1 MIRLRAIFLLV
12 LCSAAFPGA
21 LRGQQQ
27 PDLEIEALTDQGW
40 VEYDYQTGLG
50 FGTNGVLVRYRNAVV
65 TADRVTIDRKSEQVI
80 AEGRVRI
87 QQEDQLWAGEL
98 IRYNFKTRQMET
110 EQFRTGRPPVFATG
124 HGLHGE
130 ETSRPG
136 SAVTN
141 RIYSA
146 TNAFV
151 TTDDIAEPAIKVRAH
166 YIKIIPGDK
175 IVAHHAILYVA
186 GVPVFYFPYYVRN
199 LGPRANNFNF
209 TPGYR
214 SSFGPFLLGSY
225 NFFLNDQLEG
235 NVHVD
240 YREKQ
245 GVGTGP
251 NVAYH
256 LGPWGDGTFKYYY
269 LYDQDPSGFG
279 GDPTI
284 PHNRQRVD
292 FAYQANPAT
301 NLNVKALVRYQGDTN
316 IIREFFEEAY
326 FRNPQPNTYVEA
338 NKLWQ
343 NFSVDTYVQPRV
355 NDFLD
360 TVERLPDV
368 RLTGYRQEVGA
379 TPVYY
384 ESESSVGY
392 YRRLFPETNSV
403 STGLNYSAMRA
414 DTYHQLLLPETF
426 FGWLNVTPRVGGRYT
441 YYGTATGPGA
451 TTDEVNRG
459 VFNTGMEVSF
469 KASRLWPEAR
479 SQFLDVDGLRHIIEP
494 SVNYVF
500 VPKPNAVGT
509 NELPQF
515 DYELPSL
522 RLLPIDFPD
531 YNSIDSIDSQ
541 NVLRLGLHNKL
552 QTKRDGQV
560 VNLVNWDL
568 YTDWRLQPNP
578 NQTTFADLYSDL
590 VVKPRSWLTLESLT
604 RYDVEDGQWRMSL
617 TTVTVQPSHQWSW
630 TIGQFY
636 LRDDFSSSPTAW
648 GQGYNLFT
656 STIHYRLNEN
666 WGLRG
671 SHGFEARTG
680 QLQEQAYSIY
690 HDMRSWTAALTFRV
704 LDNVNGKQDYSVA
717 FTFSLKIAPRY
728 GLGTDT
734 GRSAWLWGG

>member
-1 MIRLRAIFLLV
+1 M
-12 LCSAAFPGA
+12 
-21 LRGQQQ
+21 
-27 PDLEIEALTDQGW
+27 
-40 VEYDYQTGLG
+40 
-50 FGTNGVLVRYRNAVV
+50 
-65 TADRVTIDRKSEQVI
+65 
-80 AEGRVRI
+80 
-87 QQEDQLWAGEL
+87 
-98 IRYNFKTRQMET
+98 
-110 EQFRTGRPPVFATG
+110 
-124 HGLHGE
+124 
-130 ETSRPG
+130 
-136 SAVTN
+136 
-141 RIYSA
+141 
-146 TNAFV
+146 
-151 TTDDIAEPAIKVRAH
+151 
-166 YIKIIPGDK
+166 
-175 IVAHHAILYVA
+175 
-186 GVPVFYFPYYVRN
+186 
-199 LGPRANNFNF
+199 
-209 TPGYR
+209 
-214 SSFGPFLLGSY
+214 
-225 NFFLNDQLEG
+225 
-235 NVHVD
+235 
-240 YREKQ
+240 
-245 GVGTGP
+245 
-251 NVAYH
+251 
-256 LGPWGDGTFKYYY
+256 
-269 LYDQDPSGFG
+269 
-279 GDPTI
+279 
-284 PHNRQRVD
+284 
-292 FAYQANPAT
+292 
-301 NLNVKALVRYQGDTN
+301 
-316 IIREFFEEAY
+316 
-326 FRNPQPNTYVEA
+326 
-338 NKLWQ
+338 
-343 NFSVDTYVQPRV
+343 
-355 NDFLD
+355 
-360 TVERLPDV
+360 
-368 RLTGYRQEVGA
+368 RLTGFRQEVGA